1 MATRM
6 SVLVGGAVS
15 MILMVIALRAWT
27 QAANLSVSATRPD
40 VAWWAVRSGAV
51 ALMALAQT
59 VSMIWVVG
67 KLFQRNLADDLLKVL
82 SLGVTAVALVAAVA
96 LGLASR

>member
-6 SVLVGGAVS
+6 SVVLGGVVS

-27 QAANLSVSATRPD
+27 QAANLSVNATRPD
-40 VAWWAVRSGAV
+40 VAWWAVRSGAI

-59 VSMIWVVG
+59 IGLIWVVG
-67 KLFQRNLADDLLKVL
+67 KLFQRNLADDLLKML
-82 SLGVTAVALVAAVA
+82 SLGVTAIALVAAVA